1 MTALESDDG
10 TVYLEGE
17 IDGLAFD
24 DDTCAFL
31 IDYKTGGTAD
41 ETDDEL
47 HRKHLQQAQC
57 YAYALMREGFSA
69 VEASFV
75 RVEQTD
81 LAQADQPQVVRY
93 RFTQDDAPALARAI
107 LAAWS

>member
-1 MTALESDDG
+1 
-10 TVYLEGE
+10 
-17 IDGLAFD
+17 
-24 DDTCAFL
+24 
-31 IDYKTGGTAD
+31 
-41 ETDDEL
+41 
-47 HRKHLQQAQC
+47 
-57 YAYALMREGFSA
+57 MREGFSA

-75 RVEQTD
+75 RVEQAD